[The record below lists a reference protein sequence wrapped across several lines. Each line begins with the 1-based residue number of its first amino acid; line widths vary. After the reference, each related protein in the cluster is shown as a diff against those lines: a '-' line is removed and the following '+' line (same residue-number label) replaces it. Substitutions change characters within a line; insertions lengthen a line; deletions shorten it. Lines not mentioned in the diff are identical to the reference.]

1 MKTSRSG
8 YLQRCLVKHLEELK
22 ICYDYTVRNAEGN
35 IVQFLYGEDGL
46 DPTKASFLDC
56 SDSSFEFMI
65 RNHEALSRHNLALPL
80 SSIDIAAEDTSK
92 TTEDKGRTHALG
104 IGDTVMTKRLR
115 SGREWIRGNICRG
128 WNLASVT
135 KVHFNE
141 DALDLKYHSDGHIE
155 KHVPITLIIHNAGG
169 LLTKAIENTAI
180 NVKRYIPDPII
191 SAPERGHRLGTS
203 GACLSERVAS
213 AASNALESRQIKNI
227 LKETSLTRNDVSLL
241 IGAKFS
247 SSICDP
253 GEAVGSIAAQSVGE
267 PSTQMTLNTFH
278 LAGAGANVTLGI
290 PRLTELIR
298 SASRQIKTPTMSV
311 PLKESVSNKEATRLA
326 RDFKKLTVMDLI
338 SGDRG
343 VSVTERL
350 ERDHGGGWL
359 RAYYITLR
367 FFPAERIKEAFGL
380 QLAEIARVVG
390 KNFVPK
396 LSMEMKKELRRSAV
410 EGDDCVGTVAG
421 GAATELAG
429 KKGEDDDAGPIT
441 ETDELNEDDED
452 DAMDEETG
460 EDDGVEFRKS
470 RGESTYDEGRE
481 DCASDVDDDDETS
494 MASTESQPVEHGG
507 NDDTYLETTNLN
519 SKDSPEILK
528 ESNSIAVQA
537 LRVEPN
543 ARPLLMVGLVEKAA
557 AATLVRARKK
567 LDEAFINDE
576 GGSRGRCLQ
585 TAGVN
590 FEEIWKL
597 ADNVVIHNKLSSND
611 VWAIRCAY
619 GVEAARSSIMDQIR
633 NVFGAYGIEVDPR
646 HLSLIADY
654 MTYDGD
660 YKPMSRRG
668 IEDSSSAF
676 LQMSFETTAYFLKKA
691 AMINSFD
698 TLESPSAGI
707 VLGRPVR
714 HGTGAF
720 TLLAKTECHEHQ

>member
-1 MKTSRSG
+1 M
-8 YLQRCLVKHLEELK
+8 EELK
-22 ICYDYTVRNAEGN
+22 ICYDYTVRNAEGS

-56 SDSSFEFMI
+56 SSNSFEFLV
-65 RNHEALSRHNLALPL
+65 RNHDSLKRHNVALPF
-80 SSIDIAAEDTSK
+80 SSIDVAAEDATRGADDDK
-92 TTEDKGRTHALG
+92 TYVLE
-104 IGDTVMTKRLR
+104 IGDTVIAKRLR
-115 SGREWIRGNICRG
+115 FDGQWIRGNICRG
-128 WNLASVT
+128 WNLAVAT
-135 KVHFNE
+135 NIHEGGKVV
-141 DALDLKYHSDGHIE
+141 DLKYLSDGHIAE
-155 KHVPITLIIHNAGG
+155 NVPITLHLDGAGG
-169 LLTKAIENTAI
+169 LTTKAIANTTVV
-180 NVKRYIPDPII
+180 VKRYIPDPII
-191 SAPERGHRLGTS
+191 SSPSRGHRLGSS
-203 GACLSERVAS
+203 GVCVSEHVAR
-213 AASNALESRQIKNI
+213 AASNALGSRSMKKIM
-227 LKETSLTRNDVSLL
+227 KELNLTRNNVSSL

-311 PLKESVSNKEATRLA
+311 PLHESLAKRKAIRLA
-326 RDFKKLTVMDLI
+326 RGFKKLSLMDLL

-343 VSVTERL
+343 VSVTERFEQDL
-350 ERDHGGGWL
+350 GGGWL
-359 RAYYITLR
+359 RAYYINLK
-367 FFPAERIKEAFGL
+367 FNPEERMKEAFGL
-380 QLAEIARVVG
+380 SLLDIAAVVG

-410 EGDDCVGTVAG
+410 EGDEGVGTVAG
-421 GAATELAG
+421 GAATEFVSQ
-429 KKGEDDDAGPIT
+429 KDEDGDTERINDA
-441 ETDELNEDDED
+441 DELNEEDDED
-452 DAMDEETG
+452 DAMDEEAG
-460 EDDGVEFRKS
+460 EDDGVEFGRK
-470 RGESTYDEGRE
+470 RGESTYDDGRE
-481 DCASDVDDDDETS
+481 NSESDENDEDMSTASID
-494 MASTESQPVEHGG
+494 SQHLNHARSNVNYP
-507 NDDTYLETTNLN
+507 ETTNLN
-519 SKDSPEILK
+519 SKDTPDILK
-528 ESNSIAVQA
+528 ESNTIAVQA

-557 AATLVRARKK
+557 ASTLVRARKK
-567 LDEAFINDE
+567 VDEAFVNDE
-576 GGSRGRCLQ
+576 GGCRGRCLQ

-597 ADNVVIHNKLSSND
+597 SENVVVHDKLSSND
-611 VWAIRCAY
+611 VWAVRCAY
-619 GVEAARSSIMDQIR
+619 GVEAARNNIMEQIR

-676 LQMSFETTAYFLKKA
+676 LQMSFESTAYFLKKA

-698 TLESPSAGI
+698 TLESPSASI
-707 VLGRPVR
+707 VLGRPVK
-714 HGTGAF
+714 HGTGLFA
-720 TLLAKTECHEHQ
+720 LLAKTQPQSVQMV